1 MNIFMDAASFL
12 LWVTLVKAYYRDF
25 SFKESLKPSAWLCVF
40 YADMCETPRKPP
52 IQSRRQEVVP
62 T

>member
-12 LWVTLVKAYYRDF
+12 LWVTLVKAHYRDF
-25 SFKESLKPSAWLCVF
+25 SFKKSLKLFGSVCFVLICV
-40 YADMCETPRKPP
+40 KPQENP
-52 IQSRRQEVVP
+52 QSRAEAEVVP